1 MTDEQRESARSRAL
15 VLSQAIKR
23 KDDIHICAL
32 IERFTDNLDYQAE
45 GLETLG
51 ISDTAWSYVQQLGVE
66 PKKVFAHPE
75 LLRQYPEA
83 SLYYR
88 GMTTLS
94 IKRVKNIAANVDS
107 WEGPQRYLRKEPAPE
122 ALSRVSRLYNEM
134 ISSIIEGTE
143 TWTLE
148 DGHRNILATIAITLD
163 GKIRN
168 RIGKEAENAIREKL
182 LDWIDSMKIPVE
194 VNEPYFVL
202 GKDQAIRM
210 RFGSEPDILFEKYN
224 AQERDWIAEVTIE
237 IKGGTDP
244 AGALERLGAIKKS
257 FDQTPARTRNF
268 AVLGV
273 VTPAMRKELD
283 KMSIKDFNL
292 YELLHTESGWDGFME
307 ELFFHE
313 LRLIPLI
320 Q

>member
-1 MTDEQRESARSRAL
+1 MTDEQRESARDRAL
-15 VLSQAIKR
+15 ILSQAIKR
-23 KDDIHICAL
+23 QDDIHIRAL
-32 IERFTDNLDYQAE
+32 IERFTDDLDYQTD

-51 ISDTAWSYVQQLGVE
+51 ISDAAWSYVQQLGIE

-107 WEGPQRYLRKEPAPE
+107 WEGPQRYLRKKPAPE

-168 RIGKEAENAIREKL
+168 LIGQKAENEIKDKL
-182 LDWIDSMKIPVE
+182 LDWIGSMQIPVE
-194 VNEPYFVL
+194 KIDQFFVL
-202 GKDQAIRM
+202 GKDKVIRM
-210 RFGSEPDILFEKYN
+210 RFGSEPDILFEK
-224 AQERDWIAEVTIE
+224 RDEEKQDWVTEVTIE

-257 FDQTPARTRNF
+257 FDNTPVRAENI
-268 AVLGV
+268 AILGV
-273 VTPAMRKELD
+273 VTPTMREGLNNMK
-283 KMSIKDFNL
+283 IIDFNL
-292 YELLHTESGWDGFME
+292 YELLQTESGWDKFAE
-307 ELFFHE
+307 ELFFHK
-313 LRLIPLI
+313 LRLIQLI
-320 Q
+320 